1 MRAARLGR
9 VQTTDGDEKKRKA
22 GESRHGCKKGEATE
36 GGDNNVTY
44 DRPLASVYYRFPK
57 LISNS
62 RGSVADGRGKGKKGE
77 GPEREL
83 ADRPRVASS
92 HGCSVTRETRPNAGI
107 GAQTST

>member
-9 VQTTDGDEKKRKA
+9 VQTTGGDEKKRKA
-22 GESRHGCKKGEATE
+22 GGGGRNRDTVAKRARRQREA
-36 GGDNNVTY
+36 NVTY

-83 ADRPRVASS
+83 AEGCFQPRVL
-92 HGCSVTRETRPNAGI
+92 GDP
-107 GAQTST
+107 

>member
-1 MRAARLGR
+1 M
-9 VQTTDGDEKKRKA
+9 KKRGRQGNRDPVAKRA
-22 GESRHGCKKGEATE
+22 RRQREA
-36 GGDNNVTY
+36 NVTY

-83 ADRPRVASS
+83 AEGCFQPRVL
-92 HGCSVTRETRPNAGI
+92 GDP
-107 GAQTST
+107 